1 MSIPAQKAMTQ
12 DLLTVGPDETVSD
25 VARKMADR
33 GVSAVPVVDEQGTLL
48 GMLSEGDLLRHYG
61 ADHQRRRA
69 WFLEQLAEGQ
79 KLSREF
85 LDSIRLDMLHA
96 KDLMVSP
103 VITATPDTPL
113 SAIVDLMLHHKIKR
127 VAVVADGKLLGMV
140 SRADLLRRIIHN
152 PDDVLDYMVNPN

>member
-1 MSIPAQKAMTQ
+1 MSIQAHKAMTQ
-12 DLLTVGPDETVSD
+12 DVLTVGPDETVTD

-33 GVSAVPVVDEQGTLL
+33 KVSAVPVVDEAGVLL
-48 GMLSEGDLLRHYG
+48 GVLSEGDLMRHYG

-69 WFLEQLAEGQ
+69 WFLDHLAEGQ

-103 VITATPDTPL
+103 VVTAPPETPL
-113 SAIVDLMLHHKIKR
+113 SAIVDLMLTHKIKR
-127 VAVVADGKLLGMV
+127 VAIVTDGKLVGLV
-140 SRADLLRRIIHN
+140 SRADLIKRIIQA